1 MSKSLTDCLVK
12 IMSDGR
18 PWTFWELQEEIKKR
32 YDVFYGEPTISAG
45 IRELRRHRSRKKYD
59 LPITGEII
67 TKEKIKTW
75 LYEQAVL
82 SKGYKYRLI
91 TNNEETL

>member
-1 MSKSLTDCLVK
+1 MSKSLTYYLVK

-18 PWTFWELQEEIKKR
+18 PWTFWELQEEINRR
-32 YDVFYGEPTISAG
+32 YNVFYGEPTISAG
-45 IRELRRHRSRKKYD
+45 IRELRRHTSRKKYG

-67 TKEKIKTW
+67 AKEKIATW
-75 LYEQAVL
+75 LYGQAVL

-91 TNNEETL
+91 TNNEETS